1 MRKRIITMTTTT
13 FENKCA
19 ILAELWLDYR
29 YDDQFVEFISY
40 NDLGLPL
47 AYAIDSG
54 IVETTDKATSFVDET
69 FDNLLGLAGVE
80 DNEWQ
85 SLSEIIRD

>member
-1 MRKRIITMTTTT
+1 MRKKTNTMTT
-13 FENKCA
+13 FENKCI
-19 ILAELWLDYR
+19 ILAELWLDFR
-29 YDDQFVEFISY
+29 YDEQFVEFISY

>member
-1 MRKRIITMTTTT
+1 MITTT
-13 FENKCA
+13 FENRCA
-19 ILAELWLDYR
+19 ILSELWRDHR
-29 YDDQFVEFISY
+29 FDDQFVEFISH

-80 DNEWQ
+80 DNEWYF
-85 SLSEIIRD
+85 LAEIIRD

>member
-1 MRKRIITMTTTT
+1 MTT
-13 FENKCA
+13 FENQCV

-29 YDDQFVEFISY
+29 YADDFTDFIAY

-54 IVETTDKATSFVDET
+54 IVEPTDKAMNFVQET
-69 FDNLLGLAGVE
+69 YDNLLETLGIDEEFDFYSFGDVLAQVNK
-80 DNEWQ
+80 DK
-85 SLSEIIRD
+85 

>member
-1 MRKRIITMTTTT
+1 MTTTT

>member
-1 MRKRIITMTTTT
+1 MTT
-13 FENKCA
+13 FENQCA

-29 YDDQFVEFISY
+29 YADDFTDFIAY

-54 IVETTDKATSFVDET
+54 IVEPSDKAMSFVEETYENLLETLAIDIEANFET
-69 FDNLLGLAGVE
+69 FGDVLAQVNK
-80 DNEWQ
+80 DK
-85 SLSEIIRD
+85 S

>member
-1 MRKRIITMTTTT
+1 MTT
-13 FENKCA
+13 FENKCI

-54 IVETTDKATSFVDET
+54 VVDSTEMATKFIDET
-69 FDNLLGLAGVE
+69 FDNLLTSLGIE
-80 DNEWQ
+80 DKEFYILTDVLTAVGD
-85 SLSEIIRD
+85 STE

>member
-1 MRKRIITMTTTT
+1 MTT

-54 IVETTDKATSFVDET
+54 VVDTTDKATSFVDET

>member
-1 MRKRIITMTTTT
+1 MTT

-19 ILAELWLDYR
+19 ILAELWIDFR
-29 YDDQFVEFISY
+29 YEEQFVDFISY

-54 IVETTDKATSFVDET
+54 IVEPTDKATSFIDET
-69 FDNLLGLAGVE
+69 FDNLVSSMGIAE
-80 DNEWQ
+80 DIGFESIGDMFGQAEGDNA
-85 SLSEIIRD
+85 